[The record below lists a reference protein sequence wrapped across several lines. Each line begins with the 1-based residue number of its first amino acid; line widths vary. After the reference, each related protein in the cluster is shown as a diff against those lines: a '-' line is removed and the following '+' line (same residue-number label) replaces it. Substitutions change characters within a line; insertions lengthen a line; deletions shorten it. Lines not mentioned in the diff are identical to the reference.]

1 MRHLPNELVVS
12 IASRLE
18 SARDLSALACT
29 DQRLSLCADPV
40 LYGGHGSSA
49 LAWGARH
56 GRDATVR
63 KALKFRAPSVGES
76 LEVASALGH
85 ESVVRLLLAAYAGDG
100 ADDDDDDAAVNHGHH
115 ALVQAIR
122 HDQKATAALLLESPA
137 KVAFDARDAS
147 GRTLLSHVASGE
159 EGGGWPAATLARRLL
174 ATGKV
179 DPDARDHAGRTP
191 LSHAAAAHDVA
202 VVEALLDTRRVDLD
216 ARDGDGRTP
225 LSYAASAVGAGSE
238 AVVARLLL
246 LLERDAV
253 SSPPDVNA
261 KDKLG
266 WTPLMHAVVHGAE
279 DKVEL
284 LLATGTA
291 DIQSR
296 DNYGRTPLSQARSR
310 GYMSIARLLLDW
322 HLDKGSIEEL

>member
-18 SARDLSALACT
+18 SARDLSALART

-40 LYGGHGSSA
+40 LYGCHGSSA

-63 KALKFRAPSVGES
+63 KALRFRAPSVGES
-76 LEVASALGH
+76 LDVASALGH
-85 ESVVRLLLAAYAGDG
+85 ESVVRLLLAAYAGDR
-100 ADDDDDDAAVNHGHH
+100 ADDDDAVNHGHR

-122 HDQKATAALLLESPA
+122 HNQKATATLLLESPA

-202 VVEALLDTRRVDLD
+202 VVGALLDTGRVDLD

-225 LSYAASAVGAGSE
+225 LSYAASAVGEGSE

-261 KDKLG
+261 KDRLG

-322 HLDKGSIEEL
+322 HLDKGSIQKL